1 MEQTR
6 PNGVELVMARSRRR
20 KRSSSQRI
28 AGLVALGLPAPMQ
41 RVADTRLGSLMMLIF
56 IPAMII
62 SGVLTIDWKN
72 GTPSINIDRA
82 KAKELK
88 AKAETGLTQW
98 SQDGTLQQ
106 WHQNVQNAWQQAQQG
121 SGQSS
126 NNQAGWFNSQN
137 HPQTGRP
144 VPSTSSGP
152 PPGNFTGYGQP
163 NQAPSTG
170 NWNNWNSANNMPPTQ
185 YVDNGQANYGNNY
198 YQPNYQQPPYPANNY
213 NQPTTNQPAY
223 PAQNGVPNGYG
234 QPGYGQP
241 SYAQPN
247 YSQPGTWQPNTAA
260 QPSTGQPLQT
270 GNNNSTRP
278 AWLR

>member
-1 MEQTR
+1 
-6 PNGVELVMARSRRR
+6 MARSRRR
-20 KRSSSQRI
+20 RRSSSQRI

-121 SGQSS
+121 NSQSS
-126 NNQAGWFNSQN
+126 NQAGWFNSQN

-144 VPSTSSGP
+144 VPSTSSSP
-152 PPGNFTGYGQP
+152 PPGNFTGFGQP
-163 NQAPSTG
+163 TQAPSTG
-170 NWNNWNSANNMPPTQ
+170 NWANWNSTNNMPPTQ
-185 YVDNGQANYGNNY
+185 YVDNGQASYGNNN
-198 YQPNYQQPPYPANNY
+198 YQPNYQQPSYPANNY
-213 NQPTTNQPAY
+213 NQPTANQPAY
-223 PAQNGVPNGYG
+223 PTQNGVPNGYG
-234 QPGYGQP
+234 QPN
-241 SYAQPN
+241 YAQPN

-260 QPSTGQPLQT
+260 QPSTGQPIQT
-270 GNNNSTRP
+270 GSNNSTRP